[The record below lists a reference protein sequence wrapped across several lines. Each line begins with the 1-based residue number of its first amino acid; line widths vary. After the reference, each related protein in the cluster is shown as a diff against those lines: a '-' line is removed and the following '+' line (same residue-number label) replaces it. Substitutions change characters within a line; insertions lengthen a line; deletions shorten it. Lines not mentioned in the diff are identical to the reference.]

1 MAKIFA
7 GVLFVCLNFNLNFN
21 NGASGSLNLLPDFVG
36 FILLYLGTQ
45 QLRQETERYHQA
57 KPWLLGLAVYSGIVW
72 VMNLMGRTGSWLAV
86 VLSLVAAVATYYA
99 TWLVI
104 KGFDDIEKKNS
115 VGIAADECMRIWKIC
130 AILNIV
136 AMAFSWVPVI
146 NILLVLGMVVVTI
159 MLLVSINKTR
169 KLYEGYTMLR
179 HGSEHQGPEF

>member
-1 MAKIFA
+1 
-7 GVLFVCLNFNLNFN
+7 
-21 NGASGSLNLLPDFVG
+21 
-36 FILLYLGTQ
+36 
-45 QLRQETERYHQA
+45 
-57 KPWLLGLAVYSGIVW
+57 
-72 VMNLMGRTGSWLAV
+72 MNLMGRTGSWLAV

-179 HGSEHQGPEF
+179 HGPEHQGPEF

>member
-7 GVLFVCLNFNLNFN
+7 GFLFVFLNFNLNFN

-36 FILLYLGTQ
+36 FILLYLGT
-45 QLRQETERYHQA
+45 QA

-179 HGSEHQGPEF
+179 HGPGHQGPEF